1 MVSEE
6 VEGLFAKLRGEL
18 GGNIEHLPTGATMVL
33 PEIVHFLRLVL
44 NCELVV
50 SYGLTECA
58 GIAFY
63 TQKGD
68 KSTGHVG

>member
-1 MVSEE
+1 M
-6 VEGLFAKLRGEL
+6 EGLFAKLRGEL
-18 GGNIEHLPTGATMVL
+18 GGNIDRLPTGATTVL
-33 PEIVHFLRLVL
+33 PEVVQFLRLVL
-44 NCELVV
+44 NCETVV
-50 SYGLTECA
+50 SYGLTECS